1 MGSGLIENFNGPGTV
16 TTVAPSPGLRVLE
29 QRIGNIDTTGHSC
42 ETIVLQTDRTT
53 LGRILF
59 SIPESAIID
68 EFLATIRLRCDQPSV
83 RLACQIKLPS
93 VQGPDGQAV
102 RIFLS

>member
-1 MGSGLIENFNGPGTV
+1 MRSLFRQEDSFSCIFFSIFLILVLQRVSMGSGLIENFNGPGTV

-53 LGRILF
+53 RSEEHTSELQ
-59 SIPESAIID
+59 SQD
-68 EFLATIRLRCDQPSV
+68 
-83 RLACQIKLPS
+83 
-93 VQGPDGQAV
+93 
-102 RIFLS
+102 